1 MGNNMT
7 YLYDTIP
14 IKTRLKM
21 LAART
26 ARLWLLPLEALLQV
40 VFGPNK

>member
-1 MGNNMT
+1 MT
-7 YLYDTIP
+7 YRLYPIP
-14 IKTRLKM
+14 LKTRLKM

-40 VFGPNK
+40 LSDPDK

>member
-1 MGNNMT
+1 MT

-14 IKTRLKM
+14 IKTRMKM
-21 LAART
+21 LAARA

-40 VFGPNK
+40 LSDPDK